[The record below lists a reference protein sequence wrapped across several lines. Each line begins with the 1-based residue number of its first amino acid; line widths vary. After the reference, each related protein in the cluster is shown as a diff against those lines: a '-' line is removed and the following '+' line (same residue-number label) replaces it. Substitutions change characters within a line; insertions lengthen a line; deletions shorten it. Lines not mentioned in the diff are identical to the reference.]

1 VRGHTE
7 ITEHR
12 ESGIVV
18 LSVTGRLDSS
28 NAGTLEHKML
38 GLIDGGESR
47 FVVDCAALDY
57 ISSAGLRVLLIAAK
71 RLAATAGVIVLS
83 GLTEQIKEVFDI
95 VGFASIFKIYRTP
108 TDALAALAQSE
119 R

>member
-1 VRGHTE
+1 MKGHTE
-7 ITEHR
+7 ITQHM
-12 ESGIVV
+12 ESGVVV
-18 LSVTGRLDSS
+18 LAVAGRLDSS
-28 NAGTLEHKML
+28 NAGTLEHEML
-38 GLIDGGESR
+38 DLIDGGESR

-95 VGFASIFKIYRTP
+95 VGFASIFKTYPTP
-108 TDALAALAQSE
+108 HEAIAALAQTE

>member
-1 VRGHTE
+1 
-7 ITEHR
+7 
-12 ESGIVV
+12 
-18 LSVTGRLDSS
+18 
-28 NAGTLEHKML
+28 ML

-47 FVVDCAALDY
+47 FVVDCAGLGY

-95 VGFASIFKIYRTP
+95 VGFESIFKIYRTP
-108 TDALAALAQSE
+108 NDALAALARTE
-119 R
+119 G

>member
-7 ITEHR
+7 ITEHK
-12 ESGIVV
+12 EGGIVI
-18 LSVTGRLDSS
+18 LSVTGRLDAS
-28 NAGTLEHKML
+28 NAGTLEQKMF

-71 RLAATAGVIVLS
+71 RLAWPAGTIVLS

-108 TDALAALAQSE
+108 NDALAALAQTG